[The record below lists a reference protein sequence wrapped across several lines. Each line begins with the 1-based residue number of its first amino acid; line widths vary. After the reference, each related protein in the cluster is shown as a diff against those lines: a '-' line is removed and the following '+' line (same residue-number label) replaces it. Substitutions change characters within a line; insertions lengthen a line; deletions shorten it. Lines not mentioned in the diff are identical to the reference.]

1 MTDRIATPFA
11 GVTCHRGTEARRNT
25 RNKTRL
31 SVSVSWLVRRSLGV
45 VAWLVI
51 MALTFPSGAA
61 AQEGTIEQLV
71 TTALDRSPEIR
82 AARTAITAAGGQL
95 TQAGLR
101 PNPTVSASRMLMT
114 GEQHQTLVE
123 VEWPLDL
130 FRRPARIGTAQHTV
144 EATTLSVQDR
154 ERLLAASVR
163 EQAGRLLAARRNVEI
178 INEGLTAARRMREL
192 LDSRVTEGEI
202 PKLEANIAAVEAG
215 RVEADL
221 TLAQADA
228 DAAAIELKALAGLR
242 PNEPLVLRESLEA
255 LVRGT
260 ASSAPAPPAAPP
272 ALSLAARPDIREA
285 TARVALADAKIEQA
299 RREGRADLS
308 LVANYGREGYGF
320 EQRGF
325 DNAGRLVPVAG
336 NFHSVQI
343 GASLMLPFRNR
354 NQGAV
359 ASLEAERVGEQEL
372 LAARQ
377 LVAQAEIDAA
387 TVRDLEAQR
396 AVDIYATSLR
406 DLARQNVDVQLEAYD
421 LGRTPLTDLL
431 AEQRR
436 YLDVEAA
443 YTSIL
448 ARAWD
453 ARVALRRARGDIR

>member
-1 MTDRIATPFA
+1 M
-11 GVTCHRGTEARRNT
+11 
-25 RNKTRL
+25 
-31 SVSVSWLVRRSLGV
+31 SVSVALLVRRSLGV

-51 MALTFPSGAA
+51 SGSCPANGY

-71 TTALDRSPEIR
+71 ATALDRSPELR

-101 PNPTVSASRMLMT
+101 PNPTVSGSRMLMT
-114 GEQHQTLVE
+114 GAQHQTLVE
-123 VEWPLDL
+123 LEWPLDL

-178 INEGLTAARRMREL
+178 ITEGLTAARRMREL

-215 RVEADL
+215 RIEADL

-228 DAAAIELKALAGLR
+228 DASAIELKALAGLR

-260 ASSAPAPPAAPP
+260 GSPAPASLAAPP
-272 ALSLAARPDIREA
+272 VLSLAARPDIREA

-299 RREGRADLS
+299 RREGRADMS
-308 LVANYGREGYGF
+308 VVANYGREGYGF

-325 DNAGRLVPVAG
+325 DSAGRLVPVAG
-336 NFHSVQI
+336 NFHSVEI

-359 ASLEAERVGEQEL
+359 ASAEAERSGEQEV

-377 LVAQAEIDAA
+377 LAAQAEVDAA
-387 TVRDLEAQR
+387 VVRDREAQR
-396 AVDIYATSLR
+396 AVDLYATSLR

-453 ARVALRRARGDIR
+453 ARVSLRRARGDIR

>member
-1 MTDRIATPFA
+1 MS
-11 GVTCHRGTEARRNT
+11 
-25 RNKTRL
+25 L
-31 SVSVSWLVRRSLGV
+31 LVRRSLGV

-51 MALTFPSGAA
+51 SGSCPANGY

-71 TTALDRSPEIR
+71 ATALDRSPELR
-82 AARTAITAAGGQL
+82 AARTAITAASGQL

-101 PNPTVSASRMLMT
+101 PNPTVSGSRMLMT
-114 GEQHQTLVE
+114 GAQHQTLVE

-178 INEGLTAARRMREL
+178 ITEGLTAARRMREL

-215 RVEADL
+215 RIEADL

-228 DAAAIELKALAGLR
+228 DASAIELKALAGLR

-260 ASSAPAPPAAPP
+260 GSPAPASLAAPP
-272 ALSLAARPDIREA
+272 VLSLAARPDIREA

-299 RREGRADLS
+299 RREGRADMS
-308 LVANYGREGYGF
+308 VVANYGREGYGF

-325 DNAGRLVPVAG
+325 DSAGRLVPVAG
-336 NFHSVQI
+336 NFHSVEI

-359 ASLEAERVGEQEL
+359 ASAEAERSGEQEV

-377 LVAQAEIDAA
+377 LAAQAEVDAA
-387 TVRDLEAQR
+387 VVRDREAQR

-453 ARVALRRARGDIR
+453 ARVSLRRARGDIR